1 MTVQEPSAAIIPT
14 PLERRARRAY
24 VADLL
29 TSGLGHS
36 KVTEIVAEKY
46 GVSVRWVWNDIRLV
60 RRRWDAEES
69 KRSGDRRT
77 RQVRALERNAQVCY
91 ATGDMAGERDAR
103 WKIGKLLGMGNPAP
117 VVPPPAS
124 TNILILTKSD
134 AEVDALLAGV
144 ARRAIAL
151 GMLQVEAPAVPV
163 ETNGAHTNG
172 HAKNGNGHA

>member
-1 MTVQEPSAAIIPT
+1 M
-14 PLERRARRAY
+14 
-24 VADLL
+24 
-29 TSGLGHS
+29 TSGVGRC
-36 KVTEIVAEKY
+36 KIAELVSEVH
-46 GVSVRWVWNDIRLV
+46 GVSARMVWMDMRLV
-60 RRRWDAEES
+60 RRRWEAEES
-69 KRSGDRRT
+69 RRSGERRS
-77 RQVRALERNAQVCY
+77 RQIHALERNARVCY
-91 ATGDMAGERDAR
+91 AAGDVAGERDAR

-172 HAKNGNGHA
+172 HKNGATNGH